1 MAIPPTDSVA
11 ANENAPGGANAPRR
25 RVLAECVAG
34 SARASA
40 CGRRGVAICDRC
52 HGGPPFFDDEVVRMA
67 PQRLTPERLLGLGER
82 FASAEADI
90 VEGVLVELAKL
101 SPRMH
106 SLLPQEKE
114 REDTAE

>member
-1 MAIPPTDSVA
+1 
-11 ANENAPGGANAPRR
+11 
-25 RVLAECVAG
+25 
-34 SARASA
+34 
-40 CGRRGVAICDRC
+40 
-52 HGGPPFFDDEVVRMA
+52 MA